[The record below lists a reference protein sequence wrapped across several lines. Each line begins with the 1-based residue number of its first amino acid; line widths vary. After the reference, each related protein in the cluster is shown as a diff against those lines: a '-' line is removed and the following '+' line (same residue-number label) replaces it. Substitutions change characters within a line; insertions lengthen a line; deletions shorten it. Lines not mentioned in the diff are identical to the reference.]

1 MTNLLGKIMVTG
13 TLTALTGLRVGG
25 ATGGLKIGGVD
36 LNVITDPQGRPYI
49 PGSSIKGKTRA
60 LAEYYKGVKFDSKGR
75 HLCSTGGAYA
85 DCQVCQIWG
94 TLGGKELAGP
104 CLTRLQVRD
113 AFLDE
118 SSIPQEIKDNLELE
132 WTEVKFETAIN
143 RIKGTALDGSLRQ
156 VERVPAGARFGLEL
170 IYNVFR
176 PEDLA
181 LFKLVLESLQLLEH
195 DYLGGMGSRG
205 YGRVELID
213 LSVFFNSKSDYEA
226 GTVEAASERR
236 LNGDFT
242 TPASLLQNFAE
253 LEQQM
258 DNSLSKKPEVQT

>member
-1 MTNLLGKIMVTG
+1 MSNLLGKIMITG

-36 LNVITDPQGRPYI
+36 LNVITDPEGKPYI
-49 PGSSIKGKTRA
+49 PGSSLKGKTRA
-60 LAEYYKGVKFDSKGR
+60 LAEYYQGVRFDANGR
-75 HLCSTGGAYA
+75 HLCSTNEAYA
-85 DCQVCQIWG
+85 ACPVCQVWG
-94 TLGGKELAGP
+94 TLAGKDLTIP

-118 SSIPQEIKDNLELE
+118 SSIPQEIKDNIELE

-143 RIKGTALDGSLRQ
+143 RITGTASGTQSLRQ
-156 VERVPAGARFGLEL
+156 VERVPAGARFGLE
-170 IYNVFR
+170 IIFNVFQK
-176 PEDLA
+176 EDLT

-205 YGRVELID
+205 YGRVQFSELAIYC
-213 LSVFFNSKSDYEA
+213 NSRGDYEA
-226 GTVEAASERR
+226 GTVETLPERR

-242 TPASLLQNFAE
+242 TPALLLQNYAE
-253 LEQQM
+253 LLQTMQGA
-258 DNSLSKKPEVQT
+258 LS